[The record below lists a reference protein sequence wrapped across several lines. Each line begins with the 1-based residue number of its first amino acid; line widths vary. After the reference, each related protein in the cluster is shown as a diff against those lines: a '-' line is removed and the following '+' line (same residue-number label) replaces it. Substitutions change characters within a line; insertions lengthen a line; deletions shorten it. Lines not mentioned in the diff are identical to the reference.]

1 MSKMMKGLVGLA
13 VVTTLVSCG
22 KTIPEG
28 NATFDGS
35 NIIVGEINWGEIT
48 DLSSTNEKRIAG
60 KAVADIEFANGGRCT
75 GFLISNN
82 VLMTNEHC
90 IGSAADVVGMKV
102 FMKHEKGVSRN
113 NQEEIKCSTFI
124 GNDPALDFALVRC
137 EGTPGLKYGKVELA
151 EVVPAVG
158 TEIYVVHQNCDYYTV
173 RDCDWS
179 KKVSPGK
186 VVQVSDDIYYDAD
199 TLGGSSGSPLFAAA
213 TNKVIAIHHFGH
225 GGGWTGRGDNNS
237 GVPMTKIVPFIKSH
251 FPGILDADE
260 PTPTPVPT
268 PVFSD
273 DNQSY
278 ATASVLEDEV
288 KVSGLSVG
296 SEKDVDMY
304 KVEMKAGEVLD
315 FKIKF
320 DHSEGDLD
328 FKVYKQYASGK
339 KLVKTVESATDDES
353 VRLRVSSS
361 TAYYV
366 KVFGYKGAKA
376 KYDLEFSKK

>member
-124 GNDPALDFALVRC
+124 GFICKCNDC
-137 EGTPGLKYGKVELA
+137 
-151 EVVPAVG
+151 
-158 TEIYVVHQNCDYYTV
+158 
-173 RDCDWS
+173 
-179 KKVSPGK
+179 
-186 VVQVSDDIYYDAD
+186 
-199 TLGGSSGSPLFAAA
+199 
-213 TNKVIAIHHFGH
+213 
-225 GGGWTGRGDNNS
+225 
-237 GVPMTKIVPFIKSH
+237 
-251 FPGILDADE
+251 
-260 PTPTPVPT
+260 
-268 PVFSD
+268 
-273 DNQSY
+273 
-278 ATASVLEDEV
+278 
-288 KVSGLSVG
+288 
-296 SEKDVDMY
+296 
-304 KVEMKAGEVLD
+304 
-315 FKIKF
+315 
-320 DHSEGDLD
+320 
-328 FKVYKQYASGK
+328 
-339 KLVKTVESATDDES
+339 
-353 VRLRVSSS
+353 
-361 TAYYV
+361 
-366 KVFGYKGAKA
+366 
-376 KYDLEFSKK
+376 